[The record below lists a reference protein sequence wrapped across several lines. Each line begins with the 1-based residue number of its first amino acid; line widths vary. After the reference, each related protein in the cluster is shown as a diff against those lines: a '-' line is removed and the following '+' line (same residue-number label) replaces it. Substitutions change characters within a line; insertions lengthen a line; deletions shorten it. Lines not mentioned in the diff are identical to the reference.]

1 LPSSANKRTDPLTQI
16 SYLVEALKSFG
27 NETML
32 SNFAKSFSID
42 PSAPPGAASSTPTT
56 GGGGGVASFLRK
68 GSVTTTSGSP
78 RSAQHAALLKTNVI
92 PLALKLQR
100 EIRGRKYKVRRL
112 GNRN

>member
-1 LPSSANKRTDPLTQI
+1 
-16 SYLVEALKSFG
+16 
-27 NETML
+27 ML

-42 PSAPPGAASSTPTT
+42 PSAPPGAASSGTPI
-56 GGGGGVASFLRK
+56 GGGGVASFLRK
-68 GSVTTTSGSP
+68 GSVTTSGSP